1 MGQRAARALLTV
13 LVPRG
18 MMKKRMWLCQSGG
31 LLLSNST
38 YGRSIELRKES
49 EPQRPTFM
57 TVGGAMLVL
66 QYFCSLVTR
75 QVRVART
82 SAGPAVQMT

>member
-31 LLLSNST
+31 LLLSSST

-49 EPQRPTFM
+49 EPQSPTYEPEI
-57 TVGGAMLVL
+57 VL
-66 QYFCSLVTR
+66 LEHSPNR
-75 QVRVART
+75 K
-82 SAGPAVQMT
+82 